1 MDKNLHKSIKEY
13 KNYVVDMDGTL
24 YYKYP
29 MRLQMLVQMAGY
41 FLVHIRNYREAFLL
55 KDYRHLRESEELLKE
70 ADCESR
76 IRLLLSHKYHF
87 SSEKVDSI
95 IEEWMY
101 RRPLRAVYKS
111 RDRQLLA
118 FLKKQQ
124 KKGHH
129 VYLYSDYPL
138 EDKRGVLELEAD
150 GLYYPDNV
158 RFSYLK
164 PDPEGLTVILGENH
178 LKKEDVLM
186 IGDRE
191 EKDGQCAAAAG
202 TDWLILRSRSAARKK
217 QYREWKI

>member
-129 VYLYSDYPL
+129 VYL
-138 EDKRGVLELEAD
+138 
-150 GLYYPDNV
+150 
-158 RFSYLK
+158 
-164 PDPEGLTVILGENH
+164 
-178 LKKEDVLM
+178 
-186 IGDRE
+186 
-191 EKDGQCAAAAG
+191 
-202 TDWLILRSRSAARKK
+202 
-217 QYREWKI
+217 

>member
-29 MRLQMLVQMAGY
+29 MRLRMLAQMAGY
-41 FLVHIRNYREAFLL
+41 FLVHIRNYREVFLL

-101 RRPLRAVYKS
+101 RRIFLWCLYDQIQSRA
-111 RDRQLLA
+111 D
-118 FLKKQQ
+118 
-124 KKGHH
+124 H
-129 VYLYSDYPL
+129 
-138 EDKRGVLELEAD
+138 
-150 GLYYPDNV
+150 
-158 RFSYLK
+158 
-164 PDPEGLTVILGENH
+164 
-178 LKKEDVLM
+178 
-186 IGDRE
+186 
-191 EKDGQCAAAAG
+191 
-202 TDWLILRSRSAARKK
+202 
-217 QYREWKI
+217 

>member
-1 MDKNLHKSIKEY
+1 
-13 KNYVVDMDGTL
+13 MDGTL

-29 MRLQMLVQMAGY
+29 MRLRMLAQMAGY
-41 FLVHIRNYREAFLL
+41 FLVHIRSFREAFLL

-87 SSEKVDSI
+87 SSEKVNSI

-101 RRPLRAVYKS
+101 RRPLQAVYKS
-111 RDRQLLA
+111 RDRKLLE
-118 FLKKQQ
+118 FLKTQQ

-138 EDKRGVLELEAD
+138 EDKSRILEFTAD

-164 PDPEGLTVILGENH
+164 PDPEGLTLILRENH
-178 LKKEDVLM
+178 LEKRDVLM
-186 IGDRE
+186 IGDRK
-191 EKDGQCAAAAG
+191 EKDGQCAASAG
-202 TDWLILRSRSAARKK
+202 TDWLILRSRSGARKK
-217 QYREWKI
+217 QYREWGI

>member
-29 MRLQMLVQMAGY
+29 MRLRMLAQMAGY

-87 SSEKVDSI
+87 SFEKVDSI

-111 RDRQLLA
+111 CDRQLLA

-138 EDKRGVLELEAD
+138 EDKSRVLELEAD

-164 PDPEGLTVILGENH
+164 PDPEGLTFILGENH

>member
-1 MDKNLHKSIKEY
+1 
-13 KNYVVDMDGTL
+13 
-24 YYKYP
+24 
-29 MRLQMLVQMAGY
+29 
-41 FLVHIRNYREAFLL
+41 
-55 KDYRHLRESEELLKE
+55 
-70 ADCESR
+70 
-76 IRLLLSHKYHF
+76 
-87 SSEKVDSI
+87 
-95 IEEWMY
+95 MY

-124 KKGHH
+124 KKGYH

-138 EDKRGVLELEAD
+138 EDKSRVLELKAD

-164 PDPEGLTVILGENH
+164 PDPEGLTFILGENH

-202 TDWLILRSRSAARKK
+202 TDCLILRSRSAARKK
-217 QYREWKI
+217 QYRESQI